1 MATTATVKQGAAT
14 SVLVA
19 TSPQLHGMDDYH
31 FEDCNAALRLAF
43 TVAHQPPYAAY
54 LAQRMPGCSAVLRRD
69 VRRSVISVG
78 KRKCDLAC

>member
-1 MATTATVKQGAAT
+1 MG
-14 SVLVA
+14 
-19 TSPQLHGMDDYH
+19 GYH

-69 VRRSVISVG
+69 VRRSVIIVG
-78 KRKCDLAC
+78 QT